1 MYSDAHTH
9 LTGSPFGEK
18 VLTPQELQ
26 AVLKNDRDNG
36 VVLIVAGSTDLATA
50 KRLFAIAAAE
60 DIVYASI
67 GIHPWIA
74 EQLDADTYQAFK
86 MLAQHP
92 KVVAFGEIGL
102 DESRSRSS
110 KETQI
115 QCLSQQLRLCRE
127 TGLPPIIHQRGLHKE
142 LMDAI
147 SREQPPAGAM
157 HGFNGDAV
165 ELQEWLDLGYYI
177 TVGCA
182 VLAPEGLPL
191 KEIVRQV
198 PEDRLLLE
206 SDGVKRSSAGA
217 WEGQER
223 VIRVAQVVASWRGT
237 TAEKIGAAATA
248 NLKRWLKIK
257 SGTDGANSA
266 DN

>member
-18 VLTPQELQ
+18 VLTSQEIQ
-26 AVLKNDRDNG
+26 DVLKKDRDSG
-36 VVLIVAGSTDLATA
+36 VALIVAGSTDLATA
-50 KRLFAIAAAE
+50 KRLVEIAAAE

-74 EQLDADTYQAFK
+74 EPFDDETYNAFK
-86 MLAQHP
+86 TIAQHP

-115 QCLSQQLRLCRE
+115 QCLSQQLRLSRE

-142 LMDAI
+142 LMDTI
-147 SREQPPAGAM
+147 HQEKPPAGAM
-157 HGFNGDAV
+157 HGFSGDAV
-165 ELQEWLDLGYYI
+165 ELKEWLDLGYYI
-177 TVGCA
+177 TIGCA
-182 VLAPEGLPL
+182 VFTPEGQRL
-191 KEIVRQV
+191 KEIVKQV
-198 PEDRLLLE
+198 PEDKLLLE
-206 SDGVKRSSAGA
+206 SDGVSRSPEGL

-237 TAEKIGAAATA
+237 TAEKIGDVATA
-248 NLKRWLKIK
+248 NLKRWLNIQV
-257 SGTDGANSA
+257 
-266 DN
+266 

>member
-26 AVLKNDRDNG
+26 TVLKKDRDHG
-36 VVLIVAGSTDLATA
+36 VTLIIAGSTDLATA
-50 KRLFAIAAAE
+50 QQLIKIADAE

-74 EQLDADTYQAFK
+74 EPLDDDTYNALK
-86 MLAQHP
+86 TIARHP

-110 KETQI
+110 KEIQI
-115 QCLSQQLRLCRE
+115 ACLSQQLQLSRE
-127 TGLPPIIHQRGLHKE
+127 TGLPPLIHQRGLHKE
-142 LMDAI
+142 LMDTI
-147 SREQPPAGAM
+147 GREKPPAGAM

-182 VLAPEGLPL
+182 VLTGEGQKL
-191 KEIVRQV
+191 KEIVQQI
-198 PEDRLLLE
+198 PSDRLLLE
-206 SDGVKRSSAGA
+206 SDGVNRNAEGM

-223 VIRVAQVVASWRGT
+223 ILSIAQVVASWRGT
-237 TAEKIGAAATA
+237 SAEQIGDITTT
-248 NLKRWLKIK
+248 NLKQWLKITA
-257 SGTDGANSA
+257 S
-266 DN
+266 

>member
-26 AVLKNDRDNG
+26 TVLKKDRDSG
-36 VVLIVAGSTDLATA
+36 IVLIIAGSTDLATA
-50 KRLFAIAAAE
+50 KRLVEIAAAE

-74 EQLDADTYQAFK
+74 EPLDDETYQAFK
-86 MLAQHP
+86 TITEHP

-110 KETQI
+110 KDTQI
-115 QCLSQQLRLCRE
+115 QCLSQQFRLCRE
-127 TGLPPIIHQRGLHKE
+127 TGLPPIIHQRGLHQE
-142 LMDAI
+142 LMDTI
-147 SREQPPAGAM
+147 RREKPPAGAM
-157 HGFNGDAV
+157 HGFNGDTA
-165 ELQEWLDLGYYI
+165 ELREWLDLGYYI

-182 VLAPEGLPL
+182 VLTPEGEPL
-191 KEIVRQV
+191 QEIVRQV

-206 SDGVKRSSAGA
+206 SDGVRPSPGGG

-223 VIRVAQVVASWRGT
+223 VLKVAQVVAAWRGAT
-237 TAEKIGAAATA
+237 TEQIGDVATA
-248 NLKRWLKIK
+248 NLKRWLKIE
-257 SGTDGANSA
+257 
-266 DN
+266 

>member
-18 VLTPQELQ
+18 DLTPPELQ
-26 AVLKNDRDNG
+26 AVLKKDRESG
-36 VVLIVAGSTDLATA
+36 VLLILAGSTDLATA
-50 KRLFAIAAAE
+50 RRLVKIAADE

-67 GIHPWIA
+67 GFHPWIA
-74 EQLDADTYQAFK
+74 QPLDDETCQAFK
-86 MLAQHP
+86 TLAEHP

-102 DESRSRSS
+102 DSS
-110 KETQI
+110 KSKASTETQI
-115 QCLSQQLRLCRE
+115 QCLSQHFRLCRE
-127 TGLPPIIHQRGLHKE
+127 TGLPPIIHQRQLHRE
-142 LMDAI
+142 LMDTI
-147 SREQPPAGAM
+147 HREKPPAGAM
-157 HGFNGDAV
+157 HGFNGDAA

-182 VLAPEGLPL
+182 VLTPEKQKLQ
-191 KEIVRQV
+191 EIVRLV

-206 SDGVKRSSAGA
+206 SDGVKPAAGGG

-223 VIRVAQVVASWRGT
+223 IIQIAEIVAAWRGT
-237 TAEKIGAAATA
+237 TAEQIGDVTTA

-257 SGTDGANSA
+257 
-266 DN
+266 